1 MKLLDCTIKTGFIT
15 EEMTVKQAFTECVK
29 YNTPGLPY
37 IDENKK
43 IIGRF
48 SIRNTFY
55 ATSIPAD
62 LIKHAHLLGNDIE
75 HLEIPEQDACEY
87 INKPANLFLVN
98 QILHLHPDSQIVKA
112 LALMEQFDT
121 SYLFVVDDN
130 DQYLGVVTHLSIT
143 RLLLEN
149 RENQQ

>member
-1 MKLLDCTIKTGFIT
+1 MKLLDCTTSTGFIT
-15 EEMTVKQAFTECVK
+15 EDMTVKQAFAECVK

-37 IDENKK
+37 VDKDQK

-75 HLEIPEQDACEY
+75 HLDIPEQNVSEY
-87 INKPANLFLVN
+87 LNKPANEFLIN
-98 QILHLHPDSQIVKA
+98 QILHLNPDSQIVKA
-112 LALMEQFDT
+112 LALMEQFNT

-143 RLLLEN
+143 NLLLKI
-149 RENQQ
+149 